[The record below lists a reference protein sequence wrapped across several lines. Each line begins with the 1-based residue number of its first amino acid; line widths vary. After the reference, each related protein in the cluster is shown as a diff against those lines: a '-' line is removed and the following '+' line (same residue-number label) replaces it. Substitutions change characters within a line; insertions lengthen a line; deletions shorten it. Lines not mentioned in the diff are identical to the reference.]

1 MIYFDHAASSFPKP
15 KTVALAMA
23 EAIEQYGANPGRGG
37 HQLARRAKDVIDN
50 TRKKLADMFQAPSG
64 KHVFF
69 YQNATMAM
77 NQALLGFPFQKDDHV
92 VTTMFEHNS
101 MIRPLE
107 KLVKEK
113 GISVTYV
120 QPNEEGIITIDAL
133 KNACT
138 SRTKMVAVTHASN
151 VTGALIRLE
160 QLASLKEEKDVVLF
174 VDASQTAGTIPIH
187 MEDDNIDLLAF
198 PGHKSLLG
206 PQGIGVLI
214 CRDDF
219 QLEPLLYGGTGSYS
233 ELLEQPPSWPER

>member
-1 MIYFDHAASSFPKP
+1 HAASSFPKP

-107 KLVKEK
+107 KLVKE
-113 GISVTYV
+113 
-120 QPNEEGIITIDAL
+120 
-133 KNACT
+133 
-138 SRTKMVAVTHASN
+138 
-151 VTGALIRLE
+151 
-160 QLASLKEEKDVVLF
+160 
-174 VDASQTAGTIPIH
+174 
-187 MEDDNIDLLAF
+187 
-198 PGHKSLLG
+198 
-206 PQGIGVLI
+206 
-214 CRDDF
+214 
-219 QLEPLLYGGTGSYS
+219 
-233 ELLEQPPSWPER
+233 